1 MDLLITG
8 ATGFIGGTVARHLTG
23 AGHRI
28 HALHRRPEQA
38 AALAGQG
45 FIPLLGDL
53 ADLDPS
59 NLPRVEAIIHA
70 GAIINDG
77 SPEAYRRVNVEST
90 ARLAAWAL
98 GQMAPPRLVLV
109 SSVGV
114 YGELAHQPADEDTP
128 CRPVNDYEITKLAAE
143 QEVRAAAG
151 RGLPVVIIRPTWVY
165 GPGDRKNLKLF
176 RFINRGRFPLFGS
189 GRTLL
194 SPIFSE
200 DLAAGIALAVTRPEA
215 VGETIIFGPPV
226 PVTLLELCAAAARA
240 LDKPAPHRHI
250 PLALALPAAVLAE
263 LLWRVLPLPGSPP
276 LSRRR
281 LLFFTRSQTFS
292 SARAER
298 LLGFKAR
305 VSLADGMQ
313 RTATWY
319 HRQGWLQ

>member
-1 MDLLITG
+1 MDLLVTG
-8 ATGFIGGTVARHLTG
+8 ATGFIGGTVARHLAG

-38 AALAGQG
+38 AALADAG
-45 FIPLLGDL
+45 FIPLSGDL

-59 NLPRVEAIIHA
+59 TLPRVEAIIHA
-70 GAIINDG
+70 GAIINNG
-77 SPEAYRRVNVEST
+77 SPDEYRRVNVEST

-98 GQMAPPRLVLV
+98 GQTPPARLVLV

-114 YGELAHQPADEDTP
+114 YGELARQPADEETP
-128 CRPVNDYEITKLAAE
+128 CRPVNDYEVTKQAAE
-143 QEVRAAAG
+143 QEVLAAAD
-151 RGLPVVIIRPTWVY
+151 RGLPAVIVRPTWVY
-165 GPGDRKNLKLF
+165 GPGDRKNFKLF
-176 RFINRGRFPLFGS
+176 RLINRGRFPLIGS

-200 DLAAGIALAVTRPEA
+200 DLAAGIALTVTRPEA
-215 VGETIIFGPPV
+215 VGQTIIMGPPE
-226 PVTLLELCAAAARA
+226 PVTLLELCSAAARA

-250 PLALALPAAVLAE
+250 PLALAMPAALLLE
-263 LLWRVLPLPGSPP
+263 LFWRVLPGSPP

-298 LLGFKAR
+298 LLGFKAS
-305 VSLADGMQ
+305 VSLAEGMQ
-313 RTATWY
+313 RTAAWY
-319 HRQGWLQ
+319 RQQGWLG